1 MKINN
6 RNYDKSFYK
15 NMDYKSK
22 TQTKPWSRSAKQ
34 KSKIL
39 KSVLKCSKTKIN
51 DKKKILFKTI
61 NQNISLEKISL
72 IQEKNDLLFNSGC
85 IEAQTTYEK
94 EIENLFNDKTKKY
107 NEILEKYDYEIFEL
121 QNSIEEEKQKEKN
134 NNITDNVV
142 DNCSA
147 KLIYD
152 QLIEDKNNEIEN
164 LDKEYDEKFKEINEK
179 YNENFEIED
188 VEDKSMIYRNQIFE
202 DFKMKINDIVFPTN
216 NKKVCFNIND
226 NSKNTSA
233 TSTEINS

>member
-1 MKINN
+1 MKFNN
-6 RNYDKSFYK
+6 KNSDKSFL
-15 NMDYKSK
+15 KSK
-22 TQTKPWSRSAKQ
+22 TQTKPWLRNAKQ

-51 DKKKILFKTI
+51 EKKKLLFNII
-61 NQNISLEKISL
+61 NKNISLEKISL

-85 IEAQTTYEK
+85 TEAQTTYET
-94 EIENLFNDKTKKY
+94 EIENLFNNKTKKY

-134 NNITDNVV
+134 NNNNSDTAV

-202 DFKMKINDIVFPTN
+202 DFKMKINDIVYPTN
-216 NKKVCFNIND
+216 NKKVCFNVND

-233 TSTEINS
+233 TSTEVNS

>member
-1 MKINN
+1 MKVNN
-6 RNYDKSFYK
+6 KNSDKSFL
-15 NMDYKSK
+15 KSK
-22 TQTKPWSRSAKQ
+22 TQTKPWLRNAKQ

-51 DKKKILFKTI
+51 EKKKLLFNII
-61 NQNISLEKISL
+61 NKNISLEKISL

-85 IEAQTTYEK
+85 TEAQTTYET
-94 EIENLFNDKTKKY
+94 EIENLFNNKTKKY

-134 NNITDNVV
+134 NNNNNSDTAV

-202 DFKMKINDIVFPTN
+202 DFKMKINDIVYPTN
-216 NKKVCFNIND
+216 NKKVCFNVND

-233 TSTEINS
+233 TSTEVNS